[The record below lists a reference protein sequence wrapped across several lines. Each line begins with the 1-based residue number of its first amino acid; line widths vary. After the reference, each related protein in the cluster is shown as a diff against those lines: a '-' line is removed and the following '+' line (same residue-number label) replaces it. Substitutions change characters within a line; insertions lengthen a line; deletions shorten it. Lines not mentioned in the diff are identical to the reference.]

1 MSEHHSDWCLR
12 CGHNHR
18 HGPTGDLSGAIP
30 LFEQTLSDTV
40 QVLGKVHPL
49 TKAVR
54 CAHVAACAQRAV
66 DGPKMM

>member
-1 MSEHHSDWCLR
+1 MSEHHTDWCLR

-18 HGPTGDLSGAIP
+18 HGPTADLSGAIP
-30 LFEQTLSDTV
+30 LFERTRSDNV
-40 QVLGKVHPL
+40 RVMGEGLPL

-66 DGPKMM
+66 DGLKMM